1 MRRSGMRSASRLFAL
16 ILCLAAPAPAPA
28 LSAANDTAAGTWRNT
43 IERIS
48 PAVVSIQVDE
58 TRAFD
63 TEWNESAQATG
74 FVVDAE
80 RGLILTNRHVVTSG
94 PVRAVA
100 IFTNQEEVELTP
112 VYRDPVHDFGFYRY
126 DPAAL
131 KYIRPKTL
139 SLKPAAAQIG
149 REIRVVGNDGG
160 EQLSIL
166 SGTIARLRREAPDYG
181 RGKYND
187 FNTFYLQAASSTSG
201 GSSGSPVINI
211 DGDVVA
217 LNAGASNATASSFF
231 LPLDR
236 VQRAL
241 TLLRRDQP
249 VARGTLGAIFSY
261 TAFDELRRLGLREA
275 SETAVRRRFPD
286 GIGMLVVSEIL
297 PGTAAA
303 GVLQVGDI
311 LVKVSGDYVSEFV
324 PLDDALDAH
333 VGQPVDLVVERG
345 GQVMSLRMA
354 VQDLHRFNP
363 DEYLQFGD
371 AVVNNLSWQLA
382 RYFNRAAEGVYVA
395 NPGFTLAA
403 AGIPR
408 GALIVAAGS
417 EVINTIDDL
426 EKVLAGLADQQQV
439 ALRIISVEEPG
450 SSRLRVIRMD
460 RRWFP
465 AVRCHRDDVRG
476 EWPCR
481 DLVAGPPAR
490 PPEGGTVSLVPQ
502 RDSRLRRIAPSL
514 VLVNFD
520 MPYVVSGVSEQ
531 HYYGTGVVLDAER
544 GFVVVDRNTIPEAM
558 GDVRITFGGTL
569 EIPARVVFVHPAHNL
584 VLLAYDPA
592 LIGDTPVKS
601 ARLNSTVPEPGDE
614 LWVIGLRGGD
624 KLAAQPTT
632 FSSLEPVSYPLSRT
646 MRFRESN
653 LETLALVSPP
663 RDIDG
668 VVTNRRGEVVSL
680 WSSFAWQG
688 NGQLRQENRGMP
700 AEYLAELLEIAR
712 TGQMLHSLEVEW
724 AQMPLADA
732 RRLGLPAD
740 WAQRIAGQDPERRQI
755 LGVTRTVAGSP
766 AANMLQP
773 GDLLLTIDGAVATR
787 FREVERLTQKP
798 TVVVEVL
805 RNSQVLSVDIA
816 TVPLD
821 GTGIRRALLWAGAL
835 LQAPYRDMAAQ
846 RGVEPTGVY
855 VSYFAFG
862 SPASRYGL
870 LAGRRITAVDG
881 TAIADLDQ
889 FIVVV
894 SGKRNRDSV
903 RLTTVTWNGQVEVLT
918 LRLDDTYWP
927 PYQIVWHDG
936 QWHRE
941 ALLH

>member
-1 MRRSGMRSASRLFAL
+1 MSA
-16 ILCLAAPAPAPA
+16 AAPAPAPA

>member
-1 MRRSGMRSASRLFAL
+1 MRR
-16 ILCLAAPAPAPA
+16 AARAPAPA

>member
-1 MRRSGMRSASRLFAL
+1 MRSESSLFAFGL
-16 ILCLAAPAPAPA
+16 RLAAPAPAPA